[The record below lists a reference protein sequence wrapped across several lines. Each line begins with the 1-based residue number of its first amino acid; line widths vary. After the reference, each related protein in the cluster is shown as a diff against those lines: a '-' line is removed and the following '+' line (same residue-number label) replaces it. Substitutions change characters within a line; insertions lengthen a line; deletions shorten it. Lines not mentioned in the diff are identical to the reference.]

1 MDGDSRR
8 EPPRHGWRLT
18 TRASTLLE
26 SLRRS
31 AGSKVMAYARSSE
44 FPFLASSWIVVCAMG
59 VVGATL
65 MYFFS

>member
-1 MDGDSRR
+1 MAS
-8 EPPRHGWRLT
+8 HGANDHT
-18 TRASTLLE
+18 VETV

-44 FPFLASSWIVVCAMG
+44 FPFLIGAWILFCATG
-59 VVGATL
+59 VVASTL

>member
-1 MDGDSRR
+1 MAS
-8 EPPRHGWRLT
+8 HGANDHAMET
-18 TRASTLLE
+18 V

-31 AGSKVMAYARSSE
+31 AGSTFMAYARSSE
-44 FPFLASSWIVVCAMG
+44 FPFLASSWILVCAMG